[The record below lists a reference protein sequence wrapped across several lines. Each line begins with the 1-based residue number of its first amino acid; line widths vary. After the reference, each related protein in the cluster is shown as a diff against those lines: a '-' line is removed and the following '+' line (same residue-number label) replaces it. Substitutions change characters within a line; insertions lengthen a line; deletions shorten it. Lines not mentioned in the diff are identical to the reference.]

1 MRTLHR
7 ALLSVSLPSL
17 FFIQSGQ
24 AASQAGQLFAF
35 NKTSTPIFAA
45 ITRDFPDP
53 SILEGED
60 GWYAFATASGDK
72 QVQVAK
78 AATPGGP
85 WEYLDVDLLPD
96 PGAWTTGRNTWA
108 PDVRMV
114 EDGTYVMYYSG
125 QLASDHA
132 HHCIG
137 VATADNITGPWT
149 ANDEPWICD
158 MARGGSIDPSG
169 FRDEDTG
176 RRYVVYKVDGNSIG
190 RGGDCNNGIEPKQPT
205 PIMLQEVGGDGTTRV
220 GAAVELLDRT
230 DADGPLVEAPNLIR
244 AADGSYVLFY
254 SSHCFTSAAY
264 DVKYAVSDTVAGPY
278 ARKPGPLFR
287 SGFYSLAS
295 PGGATS
301 VEEGGV
307 MVFHGNCPA
316 GRCMYIAK
324 FAVTREYVLAG

>member
-1 MRTLHR
+1 
-7 ALLSVSLPSL
+7 
-17 FFIQSGQ
+17 
-24 AASQAGQLFAF
+24 
-35 NKTSTPIFAA
+35 
-45 ITRDFPDP
+45 
-53 SILEGED
+53 
-60 GWYAFATASGDK
+60 
-72 QVQVAK
+72 
-78 AATPGGP
+78 
-85 WEYLDVDLLPD
+85 
-96 PGAWTTGRNTWA
+96 
-108 PDVRMV
+108 MV